1 MWRLTHLALL
11 CLSNFIH
18 AQTEDPP
25 TVDLG
30 YAKYQGAF
38 TDTTNVTS
46 FLGIRYAAPP
56 VGDLRW
62 RAPTPPPNMMD
73 TQQADTP
80 PPRCHQS
87 SFGANSRNPFPPA
100 EDRNLT
106 KRELSDSSEDCLFLN
121 VYHPGD
127 STPAENLPVI
137 VWIHGG
143 GYIQGGLPGY
153 NGGDIISQSKGG
165 VVVVTIQYRL
175 GLFGFLAGNEVH
187 ADGALNAGLLDQ
199 NFALRWVN
207 KHISKFGGDPE
218 QVTIWGESAGAGSVL
233 QHIVAEDGQT
243 SPQLFR
249 GAITSSIF
257 LPSQYAYNDT
267 TPQTL
272 YNQVVDTVDCKSSQ
286 DTLKCLREADSSA
299 LELANEEI
307 NLAGFFGTVA
317 FIPVVDGTFIRQR
330 PTQALKEGKVNG
342 NAMLSVHNTN
352 EGNVFDHETSTPLN
366 ASQYA
371 AELFPKLTPQDVA
384 TVAKLYAGLG
394 SDRAQ
399 GNLIMGECLSHLLVY
414 VAYPTYEPF
423 KAIFICP
430 KYTFANAFDNHTYMG
445 EFAISPAIHGQ
456 DLLYYWPSLATT
468 LPEVPSSTFNNTDF
482 INAFAQSF
490 VSFAISLDPNI
501 KVDPS
506 NITPQWDLYHL
517 ANNEMVFNKTAN
529 DLPDVRPAKKERNFL
544 ERCSFWESVS
554 ARTGQ

>member
-1 MWRLTHLALL
+1 MWKLTLLALL
-11 CLSNFIH
+11 RLSNFIH
-18 AQTEDPP
+18 AQTEDTP

-30 YAKYQGAF
+30 YAKYQGVYNE
-38 TDTTNVTS
+38 TTNATS
-46 FLGIRYAAPP
+46 FLGIRYATAPL
-56 VGDLRW
+56 GDLRW
-62 RAPTPPPNMMD
+62 RAPTPPPNTAV
-73 TQQADTP
+73 TQQADIAP
-80 PPRCHQS
+80 PQCHQS
-87 SFGANSRNPFPPA
+87 SFGANSRNLFPPT

-106 KRELSDSSEDCLFLN
+106 RHETPSISEDCLFLN
-121 VYHPGD
+121 VYYPGD
-127 STPAENLPVI
+127 SAPGENLPVI

-187 ADGALNAGLLDQ
+187 ANGALNAGLLDQ

-218 QVTIWGESAGAGSVL
+218 RVTIWGESAGAGSVL

-243 SPQLFR
+243 NPQLFR

-257 LPSQYAYNDT
+257 LPSQYDYDDT
-267 TPQTL
+267 IPQAL
-272 YNQVVDTVDCKSSQ
+272 YDQVVKEVNCTSSQ
-286 DTLKCLREADSSA
+286 DTLKCLREADA
-299 LELANEEI
+299 GVIGAANEKI
-307 NLAGFFGTVA
+307 NVAGFFGTVA
-317 FIPVVDGTFIRQR
+317 FVPVVDGTFIRQR

-352 EGNVFDHETSTPLN
+352 EGNVFDHETASPLN

-371 AELFPKLTPQDVA
+371 AELFPKLTPQDTA

-399 GNLIMGECLSHLLVY
+399 GNLIMGES
-414 VAYPTYEPF
+414 
-423 KAIFICP
+423 IFICP
-430 KYTFANAFDNHTYMG
+430 KYVFANAFDNHTYMG
-445 EFAISPAIHGQ
+445 EFAIPPAIHGQ
-456 DLLYYWPSLATT
+456 DLLYYWPSIATT
-468 LPEVPSSTFNNTDF
+468 LPEIPSSMFNNTDF

-490 VSFAISLDPNI
+490 VSFAISLDPNV

-506 NITPQWDLYHL
+506 NITPQWDLYHF

-529 DLPDVRPAKKERNFL
+529 DLPDVGPAKKDKDFL